1 MKPPLRL
8 AVVLALAVATPV
20 ATGARQA
27 PERDVFAFVRAF
39 DDARVRQAWP
49 GFNPTEWPIALFD
62 GKQTILLRHPS
73 PPPEFVP
80 LPGQPGVLVMPGR
93 HPAVV
98 GNSTREIGGV
108 RTATVVA
115 TPGQNVDSTML
126 ACVEEV
132 FHVFWL
138 RRHTNF
144 RPNEMARYAYPVS
157 AAENLQRILAE
168 DEALARALEAD
179 SPSQAAEWAAAMF
192 TIRRER
198 LRQLSDDDRAFE
210 TGLEM
215 MEGTANYV
223 ARVAVGQK
231 REATAAR
238 LREEWPPDQ
247 IRWRF
252 YNTGTAL
259 CFLLDRFQPDWKA
272 RIDSELERTTADLLE
287 AAIARA
293 NAQPA
298 ALAATEVLRFKE
310 RAAGGIAVLAAR
322 QRAAREELIGRSGPR
337 VVVEVAGTA
346 EPLRVT
352 RFDPINLFV
361 LDGSEVIHPN
371 YITFTGPGGTVEL
384 TNPGFARGSFA
395 GTVVLTRAAGRHP
408 IGDGIRE
415 LTIVGLRGAP
425 RVDRR
430 EGRLTVE
437 AEGLRISL
445 QDANVRTE
453 GETLRI
459 SIPPP
464 NGTAAHGRSRSRKPV
479 GQHASA
485 PTTPERSRRGPR

>member
-115 TPGQNVDSTML
+115 TPGQDVDSTML

-144 RPNEMARYAYPVS
+144 RPNEMARYSYPVS

-168 DEALARALEAD
+168 DDALARALEAD
-179 SPSQAAEWAAAMF
+179 SPSQAAGWTAAMF
-192 TIRRER
+192 TIRRDR
-198 LRQLSDDDRAFE
+198 LRRLSDDDRAFE

-238 LREEWPPDQ
+238 LREEWPPDH

-272 RIDSELERTTADLLE
+272 RIDRELERTTADLLE
-287 AAIARA
+287 AAIAGA
-293 NAQPA
+293 AAQPA
-298 ALAATEVLRFKE
+298 ALAATEVQRLKE
-310 RAAGGIAVLAAR
+310 KAAGGIAALAAR
-322 QRAAREELIGRSGPR
+322 QLAAREEL
-337 VVVEVAGTA
+337 
-346 EPLRVT
+346 
-352 RFDPINLFV
+352 
-361 LDGSEVIHPN
+361 
-371 YITFTGPGGTVEL
+371 
-384 TNPGFARGSFA
+384 
-395 GTVVLTRAAGRHP
+395 
-408 IGDGIRE
+408 
-415 LTIVGLRGAP
+415 VGLEKNRGDRATSANPVSNAAVP
-425 RVDRR
+425 RRR
-430 EGRLTVE
+430 PCWKP
-437 AEGLRISL
+437 A
-445 QDANVRTE
+445 
-453 GETLRI
+453 
-459 SIPPP
+459 
-464 NGTAAHGRSRSRKPV
+464 RS
-479 GQHASA
+479 
-485 PTTPERSRRGPR
+485 

>member
-1 MKPPLRL
+1 VKPPLRL
-8 AVVLALAVATPV
+8 AVVLVLAVVAPV
-20 ATGARQA
+20 ATGAGQA
-27 PERDVFAFVRAF
+27 PDRDVFAFVRAF

-49 GFNPTEWPIALFD
+49 GFNPTEWPIAIFD

-115 TPGQNVDSTML
+115 TPGQDVDSTVL

-144 RPNEMARYAYPVS
+144 RPNEMARYSYPVKDV
-157 AAENLQRILAE
+157 ENLQRVFEE
-168 DEALARALEAD
+168 DDALARALEAD
-179 SPSQAAEWAAAMF
+179 SPSQAAGWTAAMF
-192 TIRRER
+192 TIRRDR
-198 LRQLSDDDRAFE
+198 LRRLSDDDRAFE

-238 LREEWPPDQ
+238 LREEWPPDH

-272 RIDSELERTTADLLE
+272 RIDRELERTTADLLE
-287 AAIARA
+287 AAIAGA
-293 NAQPA
+293 AAQPA
-298 ALAATEVLRFKE
+298 ALAATEVQRLKE
-310 RAAGGIAVLAAR
+310 KAAGGIAALAAR
-322 QRAAREELIGRSGPR
+322 QLAAREEL
-337 VVVEVAGTA
+337 
-346 EPLRVT
+346 
-352 RFDPINLFV
+352 
-361 LDGSEVIHPN
+361 
-371 YITFTGPGGTVEL
+371 
-384 TNPGFARGSFA
+384 
-395 GTVVLTRAAGRHP
+395 
-408 IGDGIRE
+408 
-415 LTIVGLRGAP
+415 VGLEKNRGDRATSANPVSNAAVP
-425 RVDRR
+425 RRR
-430 EGRLTVE
+430 PCWKP
-437 AEGLRISL
+437 A
-445 QDANVRTE
+445 
-453 GETLRI
+453 
-459 SIPPP
+459 
-464 NGTAAHGRSRSRKPV
+464 RS
-479 GQHASA
+479 
-485 PTTPERSRRGPR
+485 